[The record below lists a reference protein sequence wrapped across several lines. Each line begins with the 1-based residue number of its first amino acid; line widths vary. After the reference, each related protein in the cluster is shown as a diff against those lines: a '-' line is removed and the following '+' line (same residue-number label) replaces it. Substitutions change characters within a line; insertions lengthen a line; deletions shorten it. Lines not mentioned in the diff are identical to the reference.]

1 MTESRTIDLLD
12 LSGYQETQPFEELRW
27 LRENN
32 PISWHPESDG
42 GPGFWA
48 ITKYADV
55 KAVLGTSR
63 VFSSFPSTMIKDT
76 KTLGDE
82 KHKFLL
88 YEMLPTHPVHR
99 RSMGAELMPRSVLGF
114 EPHVRVAVNDIIN
127 EVIERGECD
136 LVSDIA
142 GKLASY
148 VTADWLGLPRDEI
161 VELYEA
167 SDRFNNS
174 MDTTVGEGLE
184 AANQLFG
191 YMQKVWEDRRA
202 NPRDDVVTRLAFQ
215 KGDDGEDIDMIQFA
229 YDLLLLVNAGGDT
242 TRNVVSSGYVSLM
255 QYPAERA
262 RLAADPALW
271 VTGVEELLRWVSP
284 IVYARRTAVE
294 DATVGGV
301 RIEAG
306 QKVVAFIG
314 SANRDEEQFVNGEVF
329 DVGRDANNHI
339 AFGAGLHFCLG
350 VHLARQE
357 LRIMFRELARRMPDI
372 ELTGEVTWL
381 PPGLT
386 EAPVIVGP
394 KTMPVRF
401 TPGPRTDS

>member
-1 MTESRTIDLLD
+1 MTGSNTIDLLD
-12 LSGYQETQPFEELRW
+12 LAGYAKTQPFTQLRW
-27 LRENN
+27 LREND
-32 PISWHPESDG
+32 PITWHPESDG

-48 ITKYADV
+48 ITRYADV
-55 KAVLGTSR
+55 KTVLGASR

-76 KTLGDE
+76 KTLGDGV
-82 KHKFLL
+82 HQFLL
-88 YEMLPTHPVHR
+88 YETYPTHAVHR
-99 RSMGAELMPRSVLGF
+99 RSMGAELLPRAVLNF
-114 EPHVRVAVNDIIN
+114 EPHVRTAVNDIIN
-127 EVIERGECD
+127 DVIERGECD
-136 LVSDIA
+136 LVADIA
-142 GKLASY
+142 GLLASY

-161 VELYEA
+161 VDLYEA

-191 YMQKVWEDRRA
+191 YTQSVWEDRRA

-215 KGDDGEDIDMIQFA
+215 KADGEDIDSVQFA
-229 YDLLLLVNAGGDT
+229 FDLLLLINAGGDT
-242 TRNVVSSGYVSLM
+242 TRNVVSSGYVSLIDH
-255 QYPAERA
+255 PAERE
-262 RLAADPALW
+262 RLQADPAML

-294 DATVGGV
+294 DATVGDV

-306 QKVVAFIG
+306 QKIVAFIG
-314 SANRDEEQFVNGEVF
+314 SANRDEEQFANGEVF
-329 DVGRDANNHI
+329 DVSRDPNNHI
-339 AFGAGLHFCLG
+339 AFGAGGHFCLG

-357 LRIMFRELARRMPDI
+357 LRVMFRELGRRMPDI
-372 ELTGEVTWL
+372 ELAGEVTWL

-386 EAPVIVGP
+386 TAPVIVGP

-401 TPGPRTDS
+401 APGPREEG

>member
-1 MTESRTIDLLD
+1 MTGSNAIDLLD
-12 LSGYQETQPFEELRW
+12 ISGYAETQPFAELKW
-27 LRENN
+27 LREND

-55 KAVLGTSR
+55 KTVLGTSR
-63 VFSSFPSTMIKDT
+63 VFSSYPSTMIKDT
-76 KTLGDE
+76 KTLGDD

-88 YEMLPTHPVHR
+88 YEMLPTHPAHR
-99 RSMGAELMPRSVLGF
+99 RSMGAELMPRSVLSF

-127 EVIERGECD
+127 GVIERGECD
-136 LVSDIA
+136 LVRDVA
-142 GKLASY
+142 GLLASY
-148 VTADWLGLPRDEI
+148 VTADWLGLPRDEV

-191 YMQKVWEDRRA
+191 YMQAVWEDRRA

-215 KGDDGEDIDMIQFA
+215 QVDGEDIDMVQFA
-229 YDLLLLVNAGGDT
+229 YDLLLLINAGGDT
-242 TRNVVSSGYVSLM
+242 TRNVVSGGYVSLFDH
-255 QYPAERA
+255 PAERA
-262 RLAADPALW
+262 RLQADPAMF

-284 IVYARRTAVE
+284 IVYARRTAGE
-294 DATVGGV
+294 DMTVGGV

-314 SANRDEEQFVNGEVF
+314 SADRDEEQFANGEVF
-329 DVGRDANNHI
+329 DVGRDPNNHI

-372 ELTGEVTWL
+372 EPAGEITWL

-386 EAPVIVGP
+386 VAPVIVGP

-401 TPGPRTDS
+401 TPGPRTES